1 MAFCH
6 CPKEKFKFLLKIFVV
21 KFICLFDEFFFV
33 MDDFFEFSGSVWDI
47 FLKLLLSLTEIFL
60 CFSPSKPVTIA
71 RSVGVQVQTED
82 KIKGRIGIVTLQNHK
97 IGDDFFVK
105 PISQKLPSEK
115 MITNEEM
122 NEKIQNFEIDL
133 NIEKDYSGD
142 LKRIC
147 GNSST
152 NSMVSPPKK
161 SNFFHDLEDLSDIS
175 SEEFELELDKKS
187 SEELSSGKRFKCF
200 NTPKRKKKKQVNKV
214 VAKSIDTLHG
224 GEEKT

>member
-1 MAFCH
+1 MS
-6 CPKEKFKFLLKIFVV
+6 
-21 KFICLFDEFFFV
+21 FFFV
-33 MDDFFEFSGSVWDI
+33 IDDFFEFSGSVWDI

-71 RSVGVQVQTED
+71 RSVVVQVQTED
-82 KIKGRIGIVTLQNHK
+82 KIKGRIGILTLQNHK
-97 IGDDFFVK
+97 IGDNSFVE

-142 LKRIC
+142 LKRIF

-187 SEELSSGKRFKCF
+187 SEELSSGKSSK
-200 NTPKRKKKKQVNKV
+200 TQ
-214 VAKSIDTLHG
+214 
-224 GEEKT
+224 EEKTSQQGSCQI